1 MIEQKFI
8 SYDRETEKRALR
20 TKNRGALSYLELLKM
35 FARIELRATAAP
47 ETIPAAPAK
56 YIARL
61 VIDAP
66 ARESVTT
73 YIYFDADFQGG
84 PMTVNVT
91 DFSAALVYR
100 CLVAGSLR
108 LALKA
113 AARVLDAGKD
123 SIKQRLKVDLNRNL
137 KLGATRWRYDALASI
152 PDFSLT
158 TN

>member
-1 MIEQKFI
+1 
-8 SYDRETEKRALR
+8 
-20 TKNRGALSYLELLKM
+20 M

-61 VIDAP
+61 VIDPGAGRP
-66 ARESVTT
+66 EVTT
-73 YIYFDADFQGG
+73 YIYFDSEFQGA
-84 PMTVNVT
+84 PMTVDVT

-113 AARVLDAGKD
+113 AAKVLDAGKE
-123 SIKQRLKVDLNRNL
+123 SIKQRLKVDLSRNL
-137 KLGATRWRYDALASI
+137 KLGATRWRYDAPAL
-152 PDFSLT
+152 PEFSLT

>member
-1 MIEQKFI
+1 M
-8 SYDRETEKRALR
+8 L
-20 TKNRGALSYLELLKM
+20 
-35 FARIELRATAAP
+35 ARIELRAIHAP
-47 ETIPAAPAK
+47 ITTPAAPAK

-66 ARESVTT
+66 AHESVTT
-73 YIYFDADFQGG
+73 YIYFDSDFQGG
-84 PMTVNVT
+84 PMTVDIT

-137 KLGATRWRYDALASI
+137 KLGAARWRYDAAPVPI

>member
-1 MIEQKFI
+1 
-8 SYDRETEKRALR
+8 
-20 TKNRGALSYLELLKM
+20 M

-47 ETIPAAPAK
+47 ATIPAAPAK

-61 VIDAP
+61 VIDTGA
-66 ARESVTT
+66 ARPTVTT
-73 YIYFDADFQGG
+73 YIYFDSDFQGG
-84 PMTVNVT
+84 PMTVNVS

-113 AARVLDAGKD
+113 AARVLDAGKE

-137 KLGATRWRYDALASI
+137 KLGATRWIYDTAPAL

>member
-1 MIEQKFI
+1 
-8 SYDRETEKRALR
+8 
-20 TKNRGALSYLELLKM
+20 M
-35 FARIELRATAAP
+35 FARIELRAIKAP
-47 ETIPAAPAK
+47 ETVPAAPAK

-66 ARESVTT
+66 AHEPVTT
-73 YIYFDADFQGG
+73 YIYFDSEFQGG
-84 PMTVNVT
+84 PMTVDVT

-108 LALKA
+108 LALKTA
-113 AARVLDAGKD
+113 AKVLDVGKE

-137 KLGATRWRYDALASI
+137 KLGAARWRYDTASAI
-152 PDFSLT
+152 PEFSLT

>member
-1 MIEQKFI
+1 M
-8 SYDRETEKRALR
+8 L
-20 TKNRGALSYLELLKM
+20 
-35 FARIELRATAAP
+35 ARIELRAIHAP
-47 ETIPAAPAK
+47 ITTPAAPAK

-66 ARESVTT
+66 AHESVTT
-73 YIYFDADFQGG
+73 YIYFDSQFQGA
-84 PMTVNVT
+84 PMTVNVS

-108 LALKA
+108 SALKV
-113 AARVLDAGKD
+113 AARVLDAGKE

-137 KLGATRWRYDALASI
+137 KLGAVRWRYDAAPVPI

>member
-1 MIEQKFI
+1 
-8 SYDRETEKRALR
+8 
-20 TKNRGALSYLELLKM
+20 M

-47 ETIPAAPAK
+47 ATIPAAPAK

-61 VIDAP
+61 VIDA
-66 ARESVTT
+66 AGHDSVTT
-73 YIYFDADFQGG
+73 YIYFDSEFQGA
-84 PMTVNVT
+84 PMTVDIT

-108 LALKA
+108 LALKT
-113 AARVLDAGKD
+113 AARVLDSGVTE
-123 SIKQRLKVDLNRNL
+123 IKQRLKVDLNRNL
-137 KLGATRWRYDALASI
+137 KLGATRWRYDPAPVL

>member
-1 MIEQKFI
+1 
-8 SYDRETEKRALR
+8 
-20 TKNRGALSYLELLKM
+20 M
-35 FARIELRATAAP
+35 FARIELRAIHAP
-47 ETIPAAPAK
+47 ITTPAAPAK

-66 ARESVTT
+66 AHESVTT
-73 YIYFDADFQGG
+73 YIYFDSDFQGG
-84 PMTVNVT
+84 PMTVDIT

-113 AARVLDAGKD
+113 AARVLDNGRE

-137 KLGATRWRYDALASI
+137 KAGVTRWPI
-152 PDFSLT
+152 
-158 TN
+158 

>member
-1 MIEQKFI
+1 MI
-8 SYDRETEKRALR
+8 
-20 TKNRGALSYLELLKM
+20 
-35 FARIELRATAAP
+35 ARIELRAIHAP
-47 ETIPAAPAK
+47 ITTPAAPAK

-66 ARESVTT
+66 AHEPVTT

-84 PMTVNVT
+84 PMTVDVT

-108 LALKA
+108 LALKT
-113 AARVLDAGKD
+113 AARVLDSGVTE
-123 SIKQRLKVDLNRNL
+123 IKQRLKVDLNRNL
-137 KLGATRWRYDALASI
+137 KLGATRWRYDTAPVPI

>member
-1 MIEQKFI
+1 
-8 SYDRETEKRALR
+8 
-20 TKNRGALSYLELLKM
+20 M

-61 VIDAP
+61 VIDPGAGRP
-66 ARESVTT
+66 EVTT
-73 YIYFDADFQGG
+73 YIYFDSEFQGA
-84 PMTVNVT
+84 PMTVDVT

-113 AARVLDAGKD
+113 AARVLDAGKA

-137 KLGATRWRYDALASI
+137 KLGAPRWRYDAPAI

>member
-1 MIEQKFI
+1 
-8 SYDRETEKRALR
+8 
-20 TKNRGALSYLELLKM
+20 M

-47 ETIPAAPAK
+47 ATIPAAPAK

-66 ARESVTT
+66 AHESVTT
-73 YIYFDADFQGG
+73 YIYFDSDFQGG
-84 PMTVNVT
+84 PMTVDIT

-108 LALKA
+108 LALKT
-113 AARVLDAGKD
+113 AARVLDSGVTE
-123 SIKQRLKVDLNRNL
+123 IKQRLKVDLNRNL
-137 KLGATRWRYDALASI
+137 KLGAARWRYDTAPAI
-152 PDFSLT
+152 PEFSLT

>member
-1 MIEQKFI
+1 
-8 SYDRETEKRALR
+8 
-20 TKNRGALSYLELLKM
+20 M
-35 FARIELRATAAP
+35 FARIELRAMAAP
-47 ETIPAAPAK
+47 TTIPAAPAK

-61 VIDAP
+61 VIDPGAGRP
-66 ARESVTT
+66 EVTT
-73 YIYFDADFQGG
+73 YIYFDSDFQGA
-84 PMTVNVT
+84 PMTVDIT

-113 AARVLDAGKD
+113 AARVLDNGRE

-137 KLGATRWRYDALASI
+137 KAGVTRWRYDAPASI

>member
-1 MIEQKFI
+1 
-8 SYDRETEKRALR
+8 
-20 TKNRGALSYLELLKM
+20 M
-35 FARIELRATAAP
+35 FARIELRAIHAP
-47 ETIPAAPAK
+47 ITTPAAPAK

-66 ARESVTT
+66 AHESVTT
-73 YIYFDADFQGG
+73 YLYFDSDFQGG
-84 PMTVNVT
+84 PMTVDIT

-113 AARVLDAGKD
+113 AARVLDNGRE

-137 KLGATRWRYDALASI
+137 KAGVTRWRYDAPASI

>member
-1 MIEQKFI
+1 M
-8 SYDRETEKRALR
+8 S
-20 TKNRGALSYLELLKM
+20 
-35 FARIELRATAAP
+35 ARIELRAIHAP
-47 ETIPAAPAK
+47 ITTPAAPAK

-66 ARESVTT
+66 AHESVTT
-73 YIYFDADFQGG
+73 YIYFDSDFQGG
-84 PMTVNVT
+84 PMTVDIT

-113 AARVLDAGKD
+113 AARVLDNGRE

-137 KLGATRWRYDALASI
+137 KAGVTRWRYDAPASI

>member
-1 MIEQKFI
+1 
-8 SYDRETEKRALR
+8 
-20 TKNRGALSYLELLKM
+20 M

-61 VIDAP
+61 VIDPGAGRP
-66 ARESVTT
+66 EVTT

-84 PMTVNVT
+84 PMTVDIT

-137 KLGATRWRYDALASI
+137 KLGATRWRYDAAPVPI

>member
-1 MIEQKFI
+1 M
-8 SYDRETEKRALR
+8 L
-20 TKNRGALSYLELLKM
+20 
-35 FARIELRATAAP
+35 ARIELRAIHAP
-47 ETIPAAPAK
+47 ITTPAAPAK

-66 ARESVTT
+66 AHESVTT

-84 PMTVNVT
+84 PMTVDVT

-108 LALKA
+108 LALKT
-113 AARVLDAGKD
+113 AARVLDSGVTE
-123 SIKQRLKVDLNRNL
+123 IKQRLKVDLNRNL
-137 KLGATRWRYDALASI
+137 KLGATRWRYDTAPVL

>member
-1 MIEQKFI
+1 
-8 SYDRETEKRALR
+8 
-20 TKNRGALSYLELLKM
+20 M
-35 FARIELRATAAP
+35 FARIELRAVHAP
-47 ETIPAAPAK
+47 ITTPATPAK

-61 VIDAP
+61 VINAP
-66 ARESVTT
+66 AHESVTT
-73 YIYFDADFQGG
+73 YIYFDSQFQGA
-84 PMTVNVT
+84 PMTVNVS

-113 AARVLDAGKD
+113 AAKVLDTGRE

-137 KLGATRWRYDALASI
+137 KLGATRWRYDAPTL

>member
-1 MIEQKFI
+1 
-8 SYDRETEKRALR
+8 
-20 TKNRGALSYLELLKM
+20 M
-35 FARIELRATAAP
+35 FARIELRAMAAP

-61 VIDAP
+61 VIDA
-66 ARESVTT
+66 AGHELVTT
-73 YIYFDADFQGG
+73 YIYFDSEFQGG
-84 PMTVNVT
+84 PMTVNVS

-113 AARVLDAGKD
+113 AARVLDAGKE

-137 KLGATRWRYDALASI
+137 KLGAARWRYDTAPASI

>member
-1 MIEQKFI
+1 
-8 SYDRETEKRALR
+8 
-20 TKNRGALSYLELLKM
+20 M

-47 ETIPAAPAK
+47 ETISTAPAK

-61 VIDAP
+61 VIDPGAGRP
-66 ARESVTT
+66 EVTT
-73 YIYFDADFQGG
+73 YIYFDSEFQGA
-84 PMTVNVT
+84 PMTVDVT

-113 AARVLDAGKD
+113 AARVLDAGKE
-123 SIKQRLKVDLNRNL
+123 SIKQRLKVDLSRNL
-137 KLGATRWRYDALASI
+137 KLGATRWRYDAPALI

>member
-1 MIEQKFI
+1 
-8 SYDRETEKRALR
+8 
-20 TKNRGALSYLELLKM
+20 M

-47 ETIPAAPAK
+47 ATIPAAPAK

-61 VIDAP
+61 VIDTGA
-66 ARESVTT
+66 ARPTVTT
-73 YIYFDADFQGG
+73 YIYFDSEFQGG
-84 PMTVNVT
+84 PMTVDVT

-108 LALKA
+108 LALKTA
-113 AARVLDAGKD
+113 AKVLDAGKE
-123 SIKQRLKVDLNRNL
+123 SIKQRLKVDLSRNL

>member
-1 MIEQKFI
+1 
-8 SYDRETEKRALR
+8 
-20 TKNRGALSYLELLKM
+20 M

-47 ETIPAAPAK
+47 ETTPAAPAK

-61 VIDAP
+61 VIDSGAGRP
-66 ARESVTT
+66 EVTT
-73 YIYFDADFQGG
+73 YIYFDSDFQGA
-84 PMTVNVT
+84 PMTVDIT

-108 LALKA
+108 LALKTA
-113 AARVLDAGKD
+113 AKVMDAGKE

-137 KLGATRWRYDALASI
+137 KLGATRWRYDAPAISE
-152 PDFSLT
+152 FSLT

>member
-1 MIEQKFI
+1 
-8 SYDRETEKRALR
+8 
-20 TKNRGALSYLELLKM
+20 M
-35 FARIELRATAAP
+35 FARIELRAIHAP
-47 ETIPAAPAK
+47 ITTPAAPAK

-66 ARESVTT
+66 AHESVTT
-73 YIYFDADFQGG
+73 YIYFDSDFQGA
-84 PMTVNVT
+84 PMTVDIT

-113 AARVLDAGKD
+113 AARVLDNGRE

-137 KLGATRWRYDALASI
+137 KAGVTRWRYDAPASI

>member
-1 MIEQKFI
+1 
-8 SYDRETEKRALR
+8 
-20 TKNRGALSYLELLKM
+20 M

-61 VIDAP
+61 VIDAGA
-66 ARESVTT
+66 ARPTVTT
-73 YIYFDADFQGG
+73 YIYFDSDFQGG
-84 PMTVNVT
+84 PMTVDIT

-108 LALKA
+108 LALKT
-113 AARVLDAGKD
+113 AARVLDAGKE

-137 KLGATRWRYDALASI
+137 KAGVTRWRYDAPASI

>member
-1 MIEQKFI
+1 M
-8 SYDRETEKRALR
+8 L
-20 TKNRGALSYLELLKM
+20 
-35 FARIELRATAAP
+35 ARIELRAIHAP
-47 ETIPAAPAK
+47 ITTPAAPAK

-61 VIDAP
+61 VIDPGA
-66 ARESVTT
+66 ARPTVTT
-73 YIYFDADFQGG
+73 YIYFDSEFQGG
-84 PMTVNVT
+84 PMTVDIT

-113 AARVLDAGKD
+113 AAKVLDTGKE

-137 KLGATRWRYDALASI
+137 KLGASRWRYDAPAPI

>member
-1 MIEQKFI
+1 
-8 SYDRETEKRALR
+8 
-20 TKNRGALSYLELLKM
+20 M
-35 FARIELRATAAP
+35 FARIELRAMHAP
-47 ETIPAAPAK
+47 ITTPAAPAK

-66 ARESVTT
+66 AHESVTT
-73 YIYFDADFQGG
+73 YIYFDSDFQGG
-84 PMTVNVT
+84 PMTVDIT

-113 AARVLDAGKD
+113 AARVLDNGRE

-137 KLGATRWRYDALASI
+137 KAGVTRWRYDAPASI